1 MKLNHIRALGIEPP
15 IKENE
20 QKENHSMGSCLLSR
34 KENLYQPTDH
44 PREKSFWQ

>member
-15 IKENE
+15 VKENE

-34 KENLYQPTDH
+34 KGNLCWTTDH
-44 PREKSFWQ
+44 LREKSFWQ